1 MSLQTILN
9 DNNMSMYRLS
19 QISGVPKTTVIDI
32 CSGKSSI
39 ENCNAK
45 TVLQLS
51 RALNCSMEDI
61 MQAADS
67 NNHYETALPKYLK
80 ASLDKMKKAIKLKSS
95 GQKYLRYDC
104 DYCELQ
110 SDINTAEVSGE
121 ISPDQA
127 WYLRSKYLGLVKEA
141 I

>member
-1 MSLQTILN
+1 MSLQTILS
-9 DNNMSMYRLS
+9 DKNMSMYRLS
-19 QISGVPKTTVIDI
+19 QLSGVPKTTVIDI

-51 RALNCSMEDI
+51 KALGCTMEDI

-67 NNHYETALPKYLK
+67 NNHYEAGLPAYLCT
-80 ASLDKMKKAIKLKSS
+80 SLNKMKAAVKKIEN
-95 GQKYLRYDC
+95 GEEYLRYDC

-110 SDINTAEVSGE
+110 SDINTAEVGGE

-127 WYLRSKYLGLVKEA
+127 WYLRNKYLGIKREA
-141 I
+141 V

>member
-1 MSLQTILN
+1 MSLQTMLN
-9 DNNMSMYRLS
+9 DKNISMYRLS
-19 QISGVPKTTVIDI
+19 QISSVPKTTVIDI

-80 ASLDKMKKAIKLKSS
+80 ASLDNMKKAIKLKTS

-121 ISPDQA
+121 ITPDQA

>member
-9 DNNMSMYRLS
+9 EKKISMYRLS
-19 QISGVPKTTVIDI
+19 QLSGVPKTTVIDI

-39 ENCNAK
+39 ENCNAG

-51 RALNCSMEDI
+51 KALNCSMEDI

-67 NNHYETALPKYLK
+67 NNHYEAALPGYLQI
-80 ASLDKMKKAIKLKSS
+80 SLENMKKAIKMRTG
-95 GQKYLRYDC
+95 GQRYLHYDC

-110 SDINTAEVSGE
+110 SDINVAEVNGE
-121 ISPDQA
+121 ITPDQA
-127 WYLRSKYLGLVKEA
+127 WYLRNKYLGLAKEA
-141 I
+141 M

>member
-1 MSLQTILN
+1 MSLQTILT
-9 DNNMSMYRLS
+9 DKNMSMYRLS
-19 QISGVPKTTVIDI
+19 QLSGVPKTTVIDI

-51 RALNCSMEDI
+51 KALGCTMEDI

-67 NNHYETALPKYLK
+67 NNHYEAGLPAYLCD
-80 ASLDKMKKAIKLKSS
+80 SLNKMKSAIKKIES
-95 GQKYLRYDC
+95 GEEYLRYDC

-110 SDINTAEVSGE
+110 SDINTAEVGGE

-127 WYLRSKYLGLVKEA
+127 WYLRNKYLGIRSEA
-141 I
+141 V

>member
-9 DNNMSMYRLS
+9 DKNISMYRLS
-19 QISGVPKTTVIDI
+19 QISSVPKTTVIDI

-80 ASLDKMKKAIKLKSS
+80 ASLDNMKKAIKLKAS

>member
-1 MSLQTILN
+1 MSLQTILT
-9 DNNMSMYRLS
+9 DKNMSMYRLS
-19 QISGVPKTTVIDI
+19 QLSGVPKTTVIDI

-51 RALNCSMEDI
+51 KALGCTMEDI

-67 NNHYETALPKYLK
+67 NNHYEA
-80 ASLDKMKKAIKLKSS
+80 
-95 GQKYLRYDC
+95 GEYLRYDC

-110 SDINTAEVSGE
+110 SDINTAEVGGE

-127 WYLRSKYLGLVKEA
+127 WYLRNKYLGIRREA
-141 I
+141 V

>member
-9 DNNMSMYRLS
+9 DKNISMYRLS

-80 ASLDKMKKAIKLKSS
+80 ASLDNMKKAIKLKSS

-104 DYCELQ
+104 EYCELQ

>member
-1 MSLQTILN
+1 MSLQTILS
-9 DNNMSMYRLS
+9 DKNMSMYRLS
-19 QISGVPKTTVIDI
+19 QLSGVPKTTVIDI

-51 RALNCSMEDI
+51 KALGCTMEDI

-67 NNHYETALPKYLK
+67 NNHYEAGLPAYLCT
-80 ASLDKMKKAIKLKSS
+80 SLNKMKAAVKKIES
-95 GQKYLRYDC
+95 GEEYLRYDC

-110 SDINTAEVSGE
+110 SDINTAEVGGE

-127 WYLRSKYLGLVKEA
+127 WYLRNKYLGIRREA
-141 I
+141 V

>member
-9 DNNMSMYRLS
+9 DKNISMYRLS
-19 QISGVPKTTVIDI
+19 QISDVPKTTVTDI

-39 ENCNAK
+39 VNCNAK

-80 ASLDKMKKAIKLKSS
+80 ASLDNMKKAIKLKAS

>member
-9 DNNMSMYRLS
+9 DKNISMYRLS

-80 ASLDKMKKAIKLKSS
+80 ASLDNMKKAIKLKTS

-121 ISPDQA
+121 ITPDQA

>member
-1 MSLQTILN
+1 MSLQTILS
-9 DNNMSMYRLS
+9 DKNMSMYRLS
-19 QISGVPKTTVIDI
+19 QLSGVPKTTVIDI

-39 ENCNAK
+39 ENCKAK

-51 RALNCSMEDI
+51 KALGCTMEEI

-67 NNHYETALPKYLK
+67 NNHYEAGLPAYLCT
-80 ASLDKMKKAIKLKSS
+80 SLNKMKAAVKKIEN
-95 GQKYLRYDC
+95 GEEYLRYDC

-110 SDINTAEVSGE
+110 SDINTAEVGGE

-127 WYLRSKYLGLVKEA
+127 WYLRNKYLGIKREA
-141 I
+141 V

>member
-1 MSLQTILN
+1 MSLQTMLN
-9 DNNMSMYRLS
+9 DKNISMYRLS

-80 ASLDKMKKAIKLKSS
+80 ASLDNMKKAIKLKAS

>member
-1 MSLQTILN
+1 MSLQTILS
-9 DNNMSMYRLS
+9 DKNMSMYRLS
-19 QISGVPKTTVIDI
+19 QLSGVPKTTVIDI

-51 RALNCSMEDI
+51 KALGCTMEDI

-67 NNHYETALPKYLK
+67 NNHYEAGLPAYLCT
-80 ASLDKMKKAIKLKSS
+80 SLNKMKAAVKKIEN
-95 GQKYLRYDC
+95 GEEYLRYDC

-110 SDINTAEVSGE
+110 SDINTAEVGGE

-127 WYLRSKYLGLVKEA
+127 WYLRNKYLGIRREA
-141 I
+141 V

>member
-9 DNNMSMYRLS
+9 DKNISMYRLS

-80 ASLDKMKKAIKLKSS
+80 ASLDNMKKAIKLKKKKK
-95 GQKYLRYDC
+95 KYLRYDC

>member
-1 MSLQTILN
+1 MSLQTILT
-9 DNNMSMYRLS
+9 DKNMSMYRLS
-19 QISGVPKTTVIDI
+19 QLSGVPKTTVIDI

-51 RALNCSMEDI
+51 KALGCTMEDI

-67 NNHYETALPKYLK
+67 NNHYEAGLPAYLCT
-80 ASLDKMKKAIKLKSS
+80 SLNKMKAAVKKIEN
-95 GQKYLRYDC
+95 GEEYLRYDC

-110 SDINTAEVSGE
+110 SDINTAEVGGE

-127 WYLRSKYLGLVKEA
+127 WYLRNKYLGIKKEA
-141 I
+141 V

>member
-1 MSLQTILN
+1 MSLQTILSN
-9 DNNMSMYRLS
+9 KNMSMYRLS
-19 QISGVPKTTVIDI
+19 QLSGVPKTTVIDL

-51 RALNCSMEDI
+51 KALDCTMEDI
-61 MQAADS
+61 MRAADS
-67 NNHYETALPKYLK
+67 NNHYESSLPGYLV
-80 ASLDKMKKAIKLKSS
+80 ASLNKMKESQRKIDS
-95 GQKYLRYDC
+95 GIEYLRYDC

-110 SDINTAEVSGE
+110 SDINTAEVGGE

-127 WYLRSKYLGLVKEA
+127 WYLRGKYLGLAKEA